1 MSSVTVELELPQDW
15 KRFQMHAA
23 LKARLSSLLD
33 EQDKTGKLRK
43 AEREE
48 AQALT
53 ERADFLAL
61 MKLRAE
67 RAKRNQ
73 Q

>member
-1 MSSVTVELELPQDW
+1 MSRVTVELELPQDW
-15 KRFQMHAA
+15 KRFQMPAA

-33 EQDKTGKLRK
+33 EQDRTGKLRK

-53 ERADFLAL
+53 DFLSL

-67 RAKRNQ
+67 RAKLNLP
-73 Q
+73 

>member
-15 KRFQMHAA
+15 KRFQMPAA

-33 EQDKTGKLRK
+33 EQDRTGKLCK
-43 AEREE
+43 AERDE

-53 ERADFLAL
+53 ELADFLSL
-61 MKLRAE
+61 MKLRAQ
-67 RAKRNQ
+67 RAERNQ

>member
-15 KRFQMHAA
+15 KRFQMPAA

-33 EQDKTGKLRK
+33 EQDRTGKLRK

-53 ERADFLAL
+53 ELADFLAL
-61 MKLRAE
+61 MMLRAV
-67 RAKRNQ
+67 RAKLNQ

>member
-1 MSSVTVELELPQDW
+1 MP
-15 KRFQMHAA
+15 AA

-33 EQDKTGKLRK
+33 EQDRTGKLRK

-53 ERADFLAL
+53 ELADFLSL

-67 RAKRNQ
+67 RAKLNKQ
-73 Q
+73 

>member
-15 KRFQMHAA
+15 KRFQMPAA

-33 EQDKTGKLRK
+33 EQDRTGKLRK

-53 ERADFLAL
+53 ELADFLAL

-67 RAKRNQ
+67 RAKLNQ

>member
-15 KRFQMHAA
+15 KQFQMPAA
-23 LKARLSSLLD
+23 LKARLGSLLD
-33 EQDKTGKLRK
+33 EQDRTGKLGK

-53 ERADFLAL
+53 ELSDFLSL

-67 RAKRNQ
+67 RAKLNQ